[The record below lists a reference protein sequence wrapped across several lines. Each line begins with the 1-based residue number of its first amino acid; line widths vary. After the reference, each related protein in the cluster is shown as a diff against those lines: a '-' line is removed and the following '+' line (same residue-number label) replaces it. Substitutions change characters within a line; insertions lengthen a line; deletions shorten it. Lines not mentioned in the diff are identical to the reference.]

1 MARVSSDWAT
11 AMENELAYVPD
22 DREALRWA
30 IGCCGAA
37 YAARLTRLVDEH
49 VIVRALGAAVVL
61 FCAFDVTLPS
71 LLTIAHHSGVLSA
84 AGLLAS
90 VVPHDAVGRL
100 VPLMHAVPIWLHL
113 LGAIAG
119 ASYIGAAF
127 LLLGKVRRASACIVA
142 GVGVALVARV
152 LAEPI
157 LAPIGRVTPDPSFL
171 SAVLVPIAAP
181 LVVAIVA
188 RRT

>member
-1 MARVSSDWAT
+1 MTRASSDWAT

-22 DREALRWA
+22 REALRWA

-37 YAARLTRLVDEH
+37 YMTRLKRVVDEH
-49 VIVRALGAAVVL
+49 VIARALVAAVVL

-71 LLTIAHHSGVLSA
+71 LLTIAHRSGVLGD
-84 AGLLAS
+84 AGFLTSL
-90 VVPHDAVGRL
+90 VPQDAVGRL
-100 VPLMHAVPIWLHL
+100 VPLIHAVPVWLHL

-119 ASYIGAAF
+119 ASYVGAAF
-127 LLLGKVRRASACIVA
+127 LLFGKVRRASACIVA
-142 GVGVALVARV
+142 GVGVALAARV

-157 LAPIGRVTPDPSFL
+157 LEPIGRVTPAPSFL
-171 SAVLVPIAAP
+171 SAVLLPIVAP
-181 LVVAIVA
+181 LLVAILA